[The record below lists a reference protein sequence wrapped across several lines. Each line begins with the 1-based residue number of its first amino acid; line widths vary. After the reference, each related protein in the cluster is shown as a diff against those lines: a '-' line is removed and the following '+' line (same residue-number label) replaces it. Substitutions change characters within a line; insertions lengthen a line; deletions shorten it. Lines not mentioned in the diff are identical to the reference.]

1 MKRQNKN
8 YSKNCYSRKEEQV
21 VIKRFEANG
30 WNFRGV
36 RTYNGT
42 EKNFHSL
49 LFFDKK

>member
-1 MKRQNKN
+1 MKRKKKN
-8 YSKNCYSRKEEQV
+8 YSKTCHSRKEEQEA
-21 VIKRFEANG
+21 IKRFEHKG
-30 WNFRGV
+30 WSFRGV